1 MSATLDPTLSEL
13 KSARKSAT
21 SASTETL
28 DAQAWVNA
36 AFDALAS
43 GGIDAVRVDPLA
55 KRLGVT
61 RGSFYWHFKDRA
73 ALHTAMLKE
82 WRKGATYKLGSRI
95 ESRTTSPDETLK
107 QTLALPQSSPSAR
120 RAAAIEFAIRLWSLR
135 DKEAA
140 QAVKHID
147 HVRLEYYAKLYGEMG
162 FSIEDARRRAFLFY
176 ASLMGRAIIVTDEQ
190 TDVREELADALLG
203 DKL

>member
-1 MSATLDPTLSEL
+1 MD
-13 KSARKSAT
+13 
-21 SASTETL
+21 
-28 DAQAWVNA
+28 A
-36 AFDALAS
+36 AFDALAA

-55 KRLGVT
+55 KQLGVT

-73 ALHTAMLKE
+73 ALHTAMLKD
-82 WRKGATYKLGSRI
+82 WRKRATYQLGSRI
-95 ESRTTSPDETLK
+95 ESRTSSPDERLK
-107 QTLALPQSSPSAR
+107 QTLALPRSGPRAR

-147 HVRLEYYAKLYGEMG
+147 RVRLDYYAKLYSEMG
-162 FSIEDARRRAFLFY
+162 FSIEDARRRAFVFY
-176 ASLMGRAIIVTDEQ
+176 AALMGRAIIVTDEK
-190 TDVREELADALLG
+190 TDVRDELADALLG

>member
-1 MSATLDPTLSEL
+1 M
-13 KSARKSAT
+13 K
-21 SASTETL
+21 
-28 DAQAWVNA
+28 AWVDA
-36 AFDALAS
+36 SFDLLAE

-82 WRKGATYKLGSRI
+82 WRKQSSYQIGSRI
-95 ESRTTSPDETLK
+95 ESRASTPDERLR
-107 QTLALPQSSPSAR
+107 QTLALPRSGPAAQ

-147 HVRLEYYAKLYGEMG
+147 NVRLQYYAKLYGELG
-162 FSIEDARRRAFLFY
+162 FSAKESRKRAFLFY
-176 ASLMGRAIIVTDEQ
+176 ATLMGQAIIVTDEH
-190 TDVREELADALLG
+190 TDVRDELADALLG
-203 DKL
+203 EKL

>member
-1 MSATLDPTLSEL
+1 M
-13 KSARKSAT
+13 
-21 SASTETL
+21 
-28 DAQAWVNA
+28 QAWVDA
-36 AFDALAS
+36 AFEALAS

-82 WRKGATYKLGSRI
+82 WRKQSSYQIGSRI
-95 ESRTTSPDETLK
+95 ESRTSAPDERLR
-107 QTLALPQSSPSAR
+107 QTLALPKSSPRAQ

-147 HVRLEYYAKLYGEMG
+147 HVRLQYYAKLYGEMG
-162 FSIEDARRRAFLFY
+162 FSAEESRKRAFLFY
-176 ASLMGRAIIVTDEQ
+176 ATLMSMAIIVTDDE
-190 TDVREELADALLG
+190 TDVRDKLADALLG
-203 DKL
+203 DKP